1 MKRRNFVLLA
11 STGVVAVSIP
21 AVNYFFYDIPDYDR
35 KLSIPQLLS
44 LIWDEKNILASG
56 AKYIKKF
63 PEESSERA
71 LARALFSSSVN
82 RSNDKLEE
90 ITQADFSEGRMV
102 IIDGWVLSKTEAR
115 QCALHHLLNQEKA

>member
-71 LARALFSSSVN
+71 LARALFSNSVN

-90 ITQADFSEGRMV
+90 ITQADFSEGRLV
-102 IIDGWVLSKTEAR
+102 VIDGWVLSKTEAR
-115 QCALHHLLNQEKA
+115 QCALHYLLNQKKA